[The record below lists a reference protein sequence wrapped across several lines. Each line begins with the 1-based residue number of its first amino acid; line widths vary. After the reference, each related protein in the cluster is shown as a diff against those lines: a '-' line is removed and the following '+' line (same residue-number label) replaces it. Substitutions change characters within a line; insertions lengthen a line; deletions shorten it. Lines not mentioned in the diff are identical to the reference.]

1 MKTYILIALF
11 LFPGWGLLAQERLSL
26 DDCRQMALQHSE
38 RITIARLQIEKARAE
53 EAAMRTSYLP
63 ALSAN
68 ATGLYLH
75 NSIDMEFTLPTLVPD
90 PMTGQLVPNV
100 MTHPMSGDVIT
111 GPDGNPVFNMYAWLP
126 LEVSLQ
132 GAYLAGL
139 SIEQPLYT
147 GGKIA
152 AGHAM
157 TRIAADMAGD
167 NLVLQRTNTLFET
180 DQAYWIYVSVQEK
193 VKLATAY
200 ATLLEELEQQV
211 QHAWET
217 GYVTRNEWLKV
228 AVRHNEARLA
238 LQKAQSGLELS
249 RMALCRLIGLP
260 FGTAIETSDE
270 ELFSTP
276 QTWLLQ
282 ADVTNRPE
290 YRLMQRQV
298 DLAREQTKLL
308 RAGFLPTAGVSAGYT
323 YVGGIDFGT
332 SSYAEGN
339 FSVIASVSIPL
350 FNWGEGRSKVQAAR
364 HDQAI
369 SQARLEENT
378 GLLTLEMEQARLH
391 MADAMKRVEM
401 VEQAMEQ
408 AEENLRVNQDN
419 FELDMGVLTDL
430 LEAQA
435 HWQQAHNDL
444 IGALTDLRIKETAW
458 LKATGYLE

>member
-1 MKTYILIALF
+1 M
-11 LFPGWGLLAQERLSL
+11 LAQERLSL
-26 DDCRQMALQHSE
+26 EDCRRMALEHSE
-38 RITIARLQIEKARAE
+38 RITIARLQLEKARAE
-53 EAAMRTSYLP
+53 QAAMRTSYLP
-63 ALSAN
+63 ALSAS

-75 NSIDMEFTLPTLVPD
+75 NSIDMEFTLPTMVPD
-90 PMTGQLVPNV
+90 LTTGQLVPNV
-100 MTHPMSGDVIT
+100 MTHPISGDVII
-111 GPDGNPVFNMYAWLP
+111 GPDGNPAFNMYAWLP

-139 SIEQPLYT
+139 SVEQPLYT

-152 AGHAM
+152 AGNAM

-167 NLVLQRTNTLFET
+167 NLVLQRANTLFET
-180 DQAYWIYVSVQEK
+180 DQAYWIYGSVQEM

-228 AVRHNEARLA
+228 AVRHNEARLG

-260 FGTAIETSDE
+260 FDTPIEISDE
-270 ELFSTP
+270 QLFSTQ
-276 QTWLLQ
+276 QTLWLH
-282 ADVTNRPE
+282 ADVANRPE

-298 DLAREQTKLL
+298 DLAREQTKLV

-332 SSYAEGN
+332 STYEEGN
-339 FSVIASVSIPL
+339 FSVIASVNIPL
-350 FNWGEGRSKVQAAR
+350 FHWGEGRRKVQAAR

-369 SQARLEENT
+369 SQARLEEST
-378 GLLTLEMEQARLH
+378 GLLSLEMEQARLH

-401 VEQAMEQ
+401 AEQSMEQ

-419 FELDMGVLTDL
+419 FELDMGVLSDL

-435 HWQQAHNDL
+435 HWQQAHSDL
-444 IGALTDLRIKETAW
+444 VEALTDLRIKETAW
-458 LKATGYLE
+458 QKASGNLE

>member
-1 MKTYILIALF
+1 M
-11 LFPGWGLLAQERLSL
+11 LAQERLSL
-26 DDCRQMALQHSE
+26 DDCRQMALEHSE
-38 RITIARLQIEKARAE
+38 RITIARLQLEKARVE
-53 EAAMRTSYLP
+53 EAAMRTNYFPS
-63 ALSAN
+63 LSAS
-68 ATGLYLH
+68 AAGLYLH

-90 PMTGQLVPNV
+90 PATGELVPNV
-100 MTHPMSGDVIT
+100 MTHPISGDVIT
-111 GPDGNPVFNMYAWLP
+111 GPDGHPVFNMYAWLP

-167 NLVLQRTNTLFET
+167 NLMLQRTQTLFET

-193 VKLATAY
+193 VKLANAY
-200 ATLLEELEQQV
+200 ASLLKELEQQV

-228 AVRHNEARLA
+228 AVRHNEARLG
-238 LQKAQSGLELS
+238 LQKAESGLELS

-260 FGTAIETSDE
+260 FDTDIETSDE
-270 ELFSTP
+270 QLFSKS
-276 QTWLLQ
+276 QTWMLQ

-298 DLAREQTKLL
+298 DLAREQIKLV
-308 RAGFLPTAGVSAGYT
+308 RADFLPTAGVSAGYT
-323 YVGGIDFGT
+323 YVGGVDLGMST
-332 SSYAEGN
+332 YEEGN
-339 FSVIASVSIPL
+339 FSVIASVSIPI
-350 FNWGEGRSKVQAAR
+350 FHWGEGRRKVQAAR
-364 HDQAI
+364 HSQAI

-378 GLLTLEMEQARLH
+378 GLLSLEIEQVRLH
-391 MADAMKRVEM
+391 LADAVKRVEM
-401 VEQAMEQ
+401 AEQSMEQ
-408 AEENLRVNQDN
+408 AEENLRVNQDR
-419 FELDMGVLTDL
+419 FEVDMGVLTDL

-435 HWQQAHNDL
+435 HWQQAHSHL
-444 IGALTDLRIKETAW
+444 IEALADLRIKESAW
-458 LKATGYLE
+458 LKATGKLE